1 MDFSPSTPTDQA
13 FSGQARHFLGSAV
26 DAARRLAAIAV
37 LTLVGTILP
46 AQAATI
52 DTIAREAILIDTST
66 GTVLFE
72 KNADERTPTSSMSKV
87 MTMYMVFDRIRSG
100 RLSLDDTLPVSEN
113 AWRMQGSKMWV
124 ELGNSIRV
132 EDLIRGVIIQ
142 SGNDAC
148 IVLAEGLS
156 GSEPAFAADMTRKA
170 HEMGMTA
177 SNFMNASGWPDPD
190 HYSTAR
196 DLATLA
202 QRLIKDFPEFLHYY
216 SEKEFTY
223 HGIKQGNRNP
233 LLYRNMGVDGL
244 KTGHTESA
252 GYGLI
257 ATGERDGRRLVLVV
271 NGLPNMQARADESAR
286 LLEWGWREF
295 TSVALFKAGEMI
307 DTLPV
312 WLGAAETVPAVLDQ
326 ELKITLTRAQQRNL
340 KVTLLSDGPVAAPV
354 PKGTRIGTLRIEAP
368 DFTTQEIPVLAGAD
382 VERMGFFGRLLAAAR
397 QVVGGGS

>member
-1 MDFSPSTPTDQA
+1 MDFSPSTPADQA
-13 FSGQARHFLGSAV
+13 SSGQARHFLGIAV

-100 RLSLDDTLPVSEN
+100 RLSLDDTLPVSQN

-295 TSVALFKAGEMI
+295 TSVALFKADETI

-312 WLGAAETVPAVLDQ
+312 WLGAAETVPAILDQ

-354 PKGTRIGTLRIEAP
+354 AKGTRIGTLRIEAP
-368 DFTTQEIPVLAGAD
+368 DFTTREVPVLAGAD
-382 VERMGFFGRLLAAAR
+382 VERMGFFGRLLMAAR
-397 QVVGGGS
+397 QVVGGGP